1 MGVTIP
7 EMLRRVNSLNMSLA
21 VQESLKS
28 TAFEAIKLNQNQ
40 LRLKGRKSD
49 GSFLK
54 DYQSESYAEYKNFL
68 NSSPGLGRPDL
79 YDTGVFQEGFYVQV
93 KTNSL
98 ILGSV
103 DPKSDKLEARDGKEI
118 FGLTKENKKV
128 YAVQFVKPELFA
140 YITKVTGL
148 KFR

>member
-1 MGVTIP
+1 MTIP
-7 EMLRRVNSLNMSLA
+7 EMLRRVKYLNMPLA

-40 LRLKGRKSD
+40 LRLKGQKSD

-68 NSSPGLGRPDL
+68 NSSPGFGRPDF
-79 YDTGVFQEGFYVQV
+79 YDTGDFQDGFYVQV

-98 ILGSV
+98 IFGSV
-103 DPKSDKLEARDGKEI
+103 DEKSDKLEARDGKEI

-140 YITKVTGL
+140 YITRVTGL